1 MTDPITITSAH
12 AQGRRLTSFLVD
24 AGTITEDQVQ
34 EALVHLRITGARIGE
49 TLVELGLA
57 TEEDIAWALARQLS
71 IPFVDVQVD
80 MLDKELVGKFPPS
93 LLDRLQ
99 AVPLI
104 RTDGTL
110 STAMADP
117 TDTDAVASLE
127 HYAGARIEISVATPS
142 AISRVLREVCQV
154 PATGVHANAHSGA
167 AFLTA
172 QLTDALAAGASEL
185 YWMAGPAG
193 LQTSRRLGGR
203 LVAWTTE
210 PAHLLAPL
218 LNRLEALGLP
228 APNLGTANHRAGRIK
243 VEIDGR
249 DVPVDVSV
257 LIHERGTAIRLRPSA
272 IECSPRTLAELG
284 LDPAGEQAIREALAH
299 RAGLVIVNAHP
310 GAGGSTTLSCLMAA
324 ASGTDRRILVLASAS
339 PRRGLDPP
347 PDALLVTVP
356 SRIGASYW
364 EEIVTGQDPEVVV
377 LDDLTSGDRIGL
389 ALSPALAGRVVI
401 AATDWDD
408 PFALLEFLATSPR
421 TRAAACNRLRIVLG
435 QRRARAGAAMGRVA
449 HSAWEQS
456 RFDPLVISSPLRTAL
471 GTGASAA
478 ELYAIAALEGYRAPS
493 SLLDEAVDPQAI
505 ERAKVQR
512 TSS

>member
-1 MTDPITITSAH
+1 
-12 AQGRRLTSFLVD
+12 
-24 AGTITEDQVQ
+24 
-34 EALVHLRITGARIGE
+34 
-49 TLVELGLA
+49 
-57 TEEDIAWALARQLS
+57 
-71 IPFVDVQVD
+71 
-80 MLDKELVGKFPPS
+80 
-93 LLDRLQ
+93 
-99 AVPLI
+99 
-104 RTDGTL
+104 
-110 STAMADP
+110 
-117 TDTDAVASLE
+117 
-127 HYAGARIEISVATPS
+127 
-142 AISRVLREVCQV
+142 
-154 PATGVHANAHSGA
+154 
-167 AFLTA
+167 
-172 QLTDALAAGASEL
+172 
-185 YWMAGPAG
+185 

-210 PAHLLAPL
+210 PAHLLAPV

-249 DVPVDVSV
+249 ALAVDVSV

-272 IECSPRTLAELG
+272 IECSPRALAELG

-310 GAGGSTTLSCLMAA
+310 GAGVSTTLSCLMAA
-324 ASGTDRRILVLASAS
+324 ASGTDRRILVLASAT
-339 PRRGLDPP
+339 PRRGLEPP
-347 PDALLVTVP
+347 PDALVVTVP

-377 LDDLTSGDRIGL
+377 LDDLTSGDRIAL

-435 QRRARAGAAMGRVA
+435 QRRARAGAANGRVA
-449 HSAWEQS
+449 QSVWEQY
-456 RFDPLVISSPLRTAL
+456 RFDLLSMSSPLRTAL

-493 SLLDEAVDPQAI
+493 SLLDEAVDPPAI